1 MISHRKGQTAA
12 GPIMV
17 LILLIALFI
26 ILYLL
31 LIPPEDRNRLLNRTT
46 SNQNSDKDNN
56 VNPDIS
62 SSVKTLLLESP
73 GIVSATE
80 EDKITRHLNPV
91 SIFVRYE
98 PSLVTL
104 TNSLSVEK
112 GAFSEQDQNIF
123 FDISDVESLRK
134 ATLTFAV
141 EESKGRLEINLN
153 ENSVFNEEVDETSLQ
168 IVNLPKTFLRD
179 KNELVFSVSGPGG
192 AFWSKNEYNLQDVKL
207 KQEYEVLN
215 AKEARTFVIPK
226 NELDNLDKSRLEYG
240 IYCNSLDSKDTSFRI
255 YMNEQLLL
263 SEIITCGSG
272 QRSAEISS
280 SRFVEGENEVL
291 FVIDDGDYLINDIK
305 LTNELKKSETRTYF
319 FNINS
324 KDFFDVQDRLKD
336 VFLDMSFDKEGSKIA
351 EIWVND
357 FTIFM
362 DTDESSFSE
371 DISELIE
378 EGENFIRIL
387 PDNEFLIR
395 SLRITLD

>member
-1 MISHRKGQTAA
+1 MINHRKGQTSA

-46 SNQNSDKDNN
+46 SNQNNNKDNN
-56 VNPDIS
+56 VGPDVS

-123 FDISDVESLRK
+123 FDISDIKNLRK

-141 EESKGRLEINLN
+141 EESKGKLEVNLN
-153 ENSVFNEEVDETSLQ
+153 ENSVFNEEIDETSLQ

-207 KQEYEVLN
+207 KQEYEVL
-215 AKEARTFVIPK
+215 KEKMRQ
-226 NELDNLDKSRLEYG
+226 D
-240 IYCNSLDSKDTSFRI
+240 
-255 YMNEQLLL
+255 LL
-263 SEIITCGSG
+263 SQTTGMVRVKSG
-272 QRSAEISS
+272 REFSG
-280 SRFVEGENEVL
+280 R
-291 FVIDDGDYLINDIK
+291 
-305 LTNELKKSETRTYF
+305 RYF
-319 FNINS
+319 SDPIRNIFN
-324 KDFFDVQDRLKD
+324 
-336 VFLDMSFDKEGSKIA
+336 
-351 EIWVND
+351 
-357 FTIFM
+357 
-362 DTDESSFSE
+362 TD
-371 DISELIE
+371 
-378 EGENFIRIL
+378 
-387 PDNEFLIR
+387 
-395 SLRITLD
+395 